1 MLRQLL
7 VTAVLGITLASSGGG
22 CRSCSS
28 CHDYDGPVAD
38 CGNCGCGRTG
48 SVSNCGACSPC
59 DGNCPGSCAG
69 GACGAGGCS
78 TGGCSCGN
86 QGHVSSNEYYE
97 EAPTMTEGEAA
108 YE

>member
-1 MLRQLL
+1 MFAMLRQLL
-7 VTAVLGITLASSGGG
+7 VTVILGFALGASGGG

-38 CGNCGCGRTG
+38 CNNCGCGRTG

-59 DGNCPGSCAG
+59 DNTGSCNCAG
-69 GACGAGGCS
+69 GACAGGGQASSGCPCGRHGA
-78 TGGCSCGN
+78 TGGD
-86 QGHVSSNEYYE
+86 YYE
-97 EAPTMTEGEAA
+97 

>member
-1 MLRQLL
+1 MLRHL
-7 VTAVLGITLASSGGG
+7 VLSLVLGVSLSLAGGG

-48 SVSNCGACSPC
+48 SASNCGACSPC
-59 DGNCPGSCAG
+59 DNSCPCNGSG
-69 GACGAGGCS
+69 GACGGGGPTS
-78 TGGCSCGN
+78 GCNCGN
-86 QGHVSSNEYYE
+86 HGAPSSGAYYDE
-97 EAPTMTEGEAA
+97 VPEMTEGEAS